1 MGAGAGAG
9 AAYSLRPMGRSV
21 SSSGAEIAPE
31 SATADP
37 SVRAGLLALAA
48 VQLCFGLFPV
58 FGALAMDAAT
68 GFSPFAV
75 ATWRIGVG
83 AVVLMAMAVALFG
96 RRALPSRRD
105 LPTLLGFAVL
115 GIVLNQGL
123 FLEGLQRSTPMN
135 AGLVICLIPV
145 FTYAVAVVLGKE
157 ALRGLRVLGVAVALG
172 GAVPLFF
179 SSGGDLSSEHAF
191 GNLLM
196 AGNALCYAVY
206 LVLSKP
212 LLRRMPPLVLVAW
225 IYVLSVPFLP
235 FFFVGESLLPEAA
248 SRGAWLSLAYVLVF
262 PTILAYALNSYALAR
277 VEAST
282 TAFFVFA
289 QPIITAVAAAA
300 LLAERPT
307 PELGLAALGLF
318 TGMALVVKRPAPR
331 PAA

>member
-1 MGAGAGAG
+1 MGA
-9 AAYSLRPMGRSV
+9 SV
-21 SSSGAEIAPE
+21 SSSGAL
-31 SATADP
+31 ADP
-37 SVRAGLLALAA
+37 SSHSGREAVRAGLIALTA
-48 VQLCFGLFPV
+48 VQVCFGLFPV
-58 FGALAMDAAT
+58 FGALAMDRET

-83 AVVLMAMAVALFG
+83 AVVLMGIAALTYGRQVLPVA
-96 RRALPSRRD
+96 RD
-105 LPTLLGFAVL
+105 LPILLAFAFL

-145 FTYAVAVVLGKE
+145 FTYLVAVVLGKE
-157 ALRGLRVLGVAVALG
+157 RLRGLRVLGVGVALA

-179 SSGGDLSSEHAF
+179 SSGGDLSSEHAL

-196 AGNALCYAVY
+196 AGNALCYAIY

-225 IYVLSVPFLP
+225 IYALSVPFLP
-235 FFFVGESLLPEAA
+235 FFIVGEALVPEAA
-248 SRGAWLSLAYVLVF
+248 SQGAWLSLAYVLVF

-289 QPIITAVAAAA
+289 QPIITGLAAAA

-307 PELGLAALGLF
+307 PALGVAALGLF
-318 TGMALVVKRPAPR
+318 TGMALVVKRPAPTR
-331 PAA
+331 AA